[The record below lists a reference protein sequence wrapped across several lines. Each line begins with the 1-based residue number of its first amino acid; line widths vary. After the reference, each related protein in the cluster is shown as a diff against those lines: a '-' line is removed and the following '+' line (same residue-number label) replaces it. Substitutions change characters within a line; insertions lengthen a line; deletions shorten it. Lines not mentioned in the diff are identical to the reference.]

1 MLNIKGEI
9 RKKYSS
15 ADTRSKKMYKNTAA
29 MIGIRGIS
37 MILTLISAPIML
49 HHVDRADYGVLLT
62 LTSIV
67 GWVGYMDIGL
77 GNGLRNK
84 LPEFI
89 ANNDF
94 NSAKKIV
101 SSCYTTLA
109 IYVALI
115 ITVFLIISPFV
126 DWLEVLNSPTSDAK
140 EIRELT
146 NVVFIAFCIQ
156 FLLGLLNSILFAY
169 QMPAFQSL
177 FTFVGQALA
186 LIALIIQVFVFNIT
200 SVLQIGV
207 VNSIIPPLV
216 LFCGSIGLFRTKL
229 RKIAPSLKYVD
240 LNSVSGIL
248 GLGMKFFV
256 IQMIT
261 IVLFQANSIIIARV
275 VNPEAVVEYNLAFKY
290 ISVLTMVFNIIITPV
305 WSATTDAYVRS
316 DFDWI
321 RKTLSISRKVCFLII
336 GVGFIMAL
344 FSKHVFA
351 LWLGKD
357 SIDISYTTTA
367 FVLLY
372 ISFEMLYKVYG
383 TIINGTGKVFA
394 QMVITGVIAICY
406 VPLAVTLGRKFGLSG
421 VLFANSLVFLLN
433 YVWSRIQCNKLIQP
447 DSAVK
452 KGFWYK

>member
-15 ADTRSKKMYKNTAA
+15 VDTRSKKMYKNTAA

-101 SSCYTTLA
+101 SSCYATLA

-200 SVLQIGV
+200 SVLQIGA

-216 LFCGSIGLFRTKL
+216 LFCGSMGLFRTKL
-229 RKIAPSLKYVD
+229 RKIAPSLRYVD
-240 LNSVSGIL
+240 LKSVSGIL

-256 IQMIT
+256 LQMIT

-290 ISVLTMVFNIIITPV
+290 VSLLTMIFTIVITPV
-305 WSATTDAYVRS
+305 WSATTDAYIRN
-316 DFDWI
+316 DFTWI
-321 RKTLSISRKVCFLII
+321 KKTISFSQNVCIISIII
-336 GVGFIMAL
+336 GILML
-344 FSKHVFA
+344 FVSKYIYGI
-351 LWLGKD
+351 WLGKD
-357 SIDISYTTTA
+357 AIDISYSTTGLI
-367 FVLLY
+367 LLY

-394 QMVITGVIAICY
+394 QMILTGIIAIIY
-406 VPLAVTLGRKFGLSG
+406 IPLALLLGSSWGLSG
-421 VLFANSLVFLLN
+421 VLIANVIVFAVN
-433 YVWSRIQCNKLIQP
+433 YIWAKMQCNKLINQT
-447 DSAVK
+447 ATGIWNK
-452 KGFWYK
+452 

>member
-9 RKKYSS
+9 RKKYSRV
-15 ADTRSKKMYKNTAA
+15 DTRSKKMYKNTAA

-101 SSCYTTLA
+101 SSCYATLA

-177 FTFVGQALA
+177 FTFAGQALA

-200 SVLQIGV
+200 SVLQIGA

-229 RKIAPSLKYVD
+229 RKIAPSLKYID
-240 LNSVSGIL
+240 LKSVGGIL

-256 IQMIT
+256 LQMIT

-290 ISVLTMVFNIIITPV
+290 VSLLTMIFTIVITPV
-305 WSATTDAYVRS
+305 WSATTDAY
-316 DFDWI
+316 I
-321 RKTLSISRKVCFLII
+321 RNDLH
-336 GVGFIMAL
+336 G
-344 FSKHVFA
+344 
-351 LWLGKD
+351 
-357 SIDISYTTTA
+357 
-367 FVLLY
+367 
-372 ISFEMLYKVYG
+372 
-383 TIINGTGKVFA
+383 
-394 QMVITGVIAICY
+394 
-406 VPLAVTLGRKFGLSG
+406 
-421 VLFANSLVFLLN
+421 
-433 YVWSRIQCNKLIQP
+433 
-447 DSAVK
+447 
-452 KGFWYK
+452 

>member
-15 ADTRSKKMYKNTAA
+15 VDTRSKKMYKNTAA

-101 SSCYTTLA
+101 SSCYATLA

-177 FTFVGQALA
+177 FTFAGQALA

-200 SVLQIGV
+200 SVLQIGA

-229 RKIAPSLKYVD
+229 RKIAPSLKYID
-240 LNSVSGIL
+240 LKSVGGIL

-256 IQMIT
+256 LQMIT

-275 VNPEAVVEYNLAFKY
+275 VNPEAVVEYNLAFK
-290 ISVLTMVFNIIITPV
+290 SVSLLTMIFTIVITPV
-305 WSATTDAYVRS
+305 WSATTDAYIRN
-316 DFDWI
+316 DFTWI
-321 RKTLSISRKVCFLII
+321 KKTISFSQKVCIISIII
-336 GVGFIMAL
+336 GIMMLFVSKFIYGI
-344 FSKHVFA
+344 
-351 LWLGKD
+351 WLGKD
-357 SIDISYTTTA
+357 AIDISYSTTGLI
-367 FVLLY
+367 LLY

-394 QMVITGVIAICY
+394 QMILTGIIAIIY
-406 VPLAVTLGRKFGLSG
+406 IPLALLLGSSWGLSG
-421 VLFANSLVFLLN
+421 VLIANVIVFAVN
-433 YVWSRIQCNKLIQP
+433 YIWAKMQCNKLINQT
-447 DSAVK
+447 ATGIWNK
-452 KGFWYK
+452 

>member
-15 ADTRSKKMYKNTAA
+15 VDTRSKKMYKNTAA

-101 SSCYTTLA
+101 SSCYATLA

-146 NVVFIAFCIQ
+146 NVVLIAFCIQ

-177 FTFVGQALA
+177 FTFAGQALA

-200 SVLQIGV
+200 SVLQIGA

-240 LNSVSGIL
+240 LQSVSGIL

-256 IQMIT
+256 LQMIT

-290 ISVLTMVFNIIITPV
+290 VSLLTMIFTIVITPI
-305 WSATTDAYVRS
+305 WSATTDAY
-316 DFDWI
+316 I
-321 RKTLSISRKVCFLII
+321 RKDFTWIKKTISFSQKVCFISILIGI
-336 GVGFIMAL
+336 LML
-344 FSKHVFA
+344 FLSKYIYGI
-351 LWLGKD
+351 WLGKD
-357 SIDISYTTTA
+357 VIDISYSTTGLI
-367 FVLLY
+367 LLY

-394 QMVITGVIAICY
+394 QMILTGIIAIIY
-406 VPLAVTLGRKFGLSG
+406 IPLALLLGSSCGLSG
-421 VLFANSLVFLLN
+421 VLIANVIVFAAN
-433 YVWSRIQCNKLIQP
+433 YIWAKMQCNKLINQT
-447 DSAVK
+447 ATGIWNK
-452 KGFWYK
+452 

>member
-9 RKKYSS
+9 RKKYSG

-89 ANNDF
+89 VNNDF

-101 SSCYTTLA
+101 SSCYATLA

-126 DWLEVLNSPTSDAK
+126 DWLEVLNSPTSDAR

-177 FTFVGQALA
+177 FTLAGQALA
-186 LIALIIQVFVFNIT
+186 LIALIMQVFVFNIT
-200 SVLQIGV
+200 SVLQIGA

-229 RKIAPSLKYVD
+229 RKIAPSLRYVD
-240 LNSVSGIL
+240 LKSVGGIL

-256 IQMIT
+256 LQMIT

-290 ISVLTMVFNIIITPV
+290 VSLLTMIFTIVITPV
-305 WSATTDAYVRS
+305 WSATTDAYIRN
-316 DFDWI
+316 DFTWI
-321 RKTLSISRKVCFLII
+321 KKTISFSQKVCIISIII
-336 GVGFIMAL
+336 GILMLFVSKFIYGI
-344 FSKHVFA
+344 
-351 LWLGKD
+351 WLGKD
-357 SIDISYTTTA
+357 AIDISYSTTGLI
-367 FVLLY
+367 LLY

-394 QMVITGVIAICY
+394 QMILTGIIAIIY
-406 VPLAVTLGRKFGLSG
+406 IPLALLLGSSWGLSG
-421 VLFANSLVFLLN
+421 VLIANVIVFAVN
-433 YVWSRIQCNKLIQP
+433 YIWAKMQCNKLINQT
-447 DSAVK
+447 ATGIWNK
-452 KGFWYK
+452 

>member
-15 ADTRSKKMYKNTAA
+15 VDTRSKKMYKNTAA

-101 SSCYTTLA
+101 SSCYATLA

-146 NVVFIAFCIQ
+146 NVVLIAFCIQ

-177 FTFVGQALA
+177 FTFAGQALA

-200 SVLQIGV
+200 SVLQIGA

-229 RKIAPSLKYVD
+229 RKIAPSLKYID
-240 LNSVSGIL
+240 LKSVGGIL

-256 IQMIT
+256 LQMIT

-290 ISVLTMVFNIIITPV
+290 VSLLTMIFTIVITPV
-305 WSATTDAYVRS
+305 WSATTDAYIRN
-316 DFDWI
+316 DFTWI
-321 RKTLSISRKVCFLII
+321 KKTISFSQKVCIISIII
-336 GVGFIMAL
+336 GILMLFVSKFIYGI
-344 FSKHVFA
+344 
-351 LWLGKD
+351 WLGKD
-357 SIDISYTTTA
+357 AIDISYSTTGLI
-367 FVLLY
+367 LLY

-394 QMVITGVIAICY
+394 QMILTGIIAIIY
-406 VPLAVTLGRKFGLSG
+406 IPLALLLGSSCGLSG
-421 VLFANSLVFLLN
+421 VLIANVIVFAAN
-433 YVWSRIQCNKLIQP
+433 YIWAKMQCNKLINQT
-447 DSAVK
+447 ATGIWNK
-452 KGFWYK
+452 

>member
-9 RKKYSS
+9 RKKYSG

-29 MIGIRGIS
+29 MIGIRGVS

-67 GWVGYMDIGL
+67 GWVGYMDVGL

-101 SSCYTTLA
+101 SSCYATLA

-126 DWLEVLNSPTSDAK
+126 DWLEVLNSPTSDAR

-177 FTFVGQALA
+177 FTFAGQALA
-186 LIALIIQVFVFNIT
+186 LIALIMQVFVLNIT
-200 SVLQIGV
+200 SVLQIGA

-229 RKIAPSLKYVD
+229 RKIAPSLRYVD
-240 LNSVSGIL
+240 LKSVGGIL

-256 IQMIT
+256 LQMIT

-290 ISVLTMVFNIIITPV
+290 VSLLTMIFTIVITPV
-305 WSATTDAYVRS
+305 WSATTDAYIRN
-316 DFDWI
+316 DFTWI
-321 RKTLSISRKVCFLII
+321 KKTISFSQKVCIISIII
-336 GVGFIMAL
+336 GILML
-344 FSKHVFA
+344 FVSKIIYGI
-351 LWLGKD
+351 WLGKD
-357 SIDISYTTTA
+357 AIDISYSTTGLI
-367 FVLLY
+367 LLY

-394 QMVITGVIAICY
+394 QMILTGIIAIIY
-406 VPLAVTLGRKFGLSG
+406 IPLALLLGSSWGLSG
-421 VLFANSLVFLLN
+421 VLIANVIVFAVN
-433 YVWSRIQCNKLIQP
+433 YIWAKMQCNKLINQT
-447 DSAVK
+447 ATGIWNK
-452 KGFWYK
+452 

>member
-101 SSCYTTLA
+101 SSCYATLA

-126 DWLEVLNSPTSDAK
+126 DWLEVLNSLTSDAK

-177 FTFVGQALA
+177 FTFAGQALA
-186 LIALIIQVFVFNIT
+186 LIALIMQVFVFNIT
-200 SVLQIGV
+200 SVLQIGA

-229 RKIAPSLKYVD
+229 RKIAPSLRYVD
-240 LNSVSGIL
+240 LKSVSGIL

-256 IQMIT
+256 LQMIT

-290 ISVLTMVFNIIITPV
+290 VSLLTMIFTIVITPV
-305 WSATTDAYVRS
+305 WSATTDAYIRN
-316 DFDWI
+316 DFTWI
-321 RKTLSISRKVCFLII
+321 KKTISFSLKVCIISIII
-336 GVGFIMAL
+336 GILMLFVSKFIYGI
-344 FSKHVFA
+344 
-351 LWLGKD
+351 WLGKD
-357 SIDISYTTTA
+357 AIDISYSTTGLI
-367 FVLLY
+367 LLY

-394 QMVITGVIAICY
+394 QMILTGIIAIIY
-406 VPLAVTLGRKFGLSG
+406 IPLALLLGSLWGLSG
-421 VLFANSLVFLLN
+421 VLIANVIVFALN
-433 YVWSRIQCNKLIQP
+433 YIWAKMQCNKLINQT
-447 DSAVK
+447 ATGIWNK
-452 KGFWYK
+452 

>member
-1 MLNIKGEI
+1 MFNIKGEI

-101 SSCYTTLA
+101 SSCYATLA

-177 FTFVGQALA
+177 FTFAGQALA

-200 SVLQIGV
+200 SVLQIGA

-216 LFCGSIGLFRTKL
+216 LFCGSIRLFYTKL
-229 RKIAPSLKYVD
+229 SKIAPSLKYVD
-240 LNSVSGIL
+240 LKSVSGIL

-256 IQMIT
+256 LQMIT

-290 ISVLTMVFNIIITPV
+290 VSLLTMIFTIVITPV
-305 WSATTDAYVRS
+305 WSATTDAYIRN
-316 DFDWI
+316 DFTWI
-321 RKTLSISRKVCFLII
+321 KKTISFSQKVCIISIII
-336 GVGFIMAL
+336 GILMLFVSKFIYGI
-344 FSKHVFA
+344 
-351 LWLGKD
+351 WLGKD
-357 SIDISYTTTA
+357 AIDISYSTTGLI
-367 FVLLY
+367 LLY

-394 QMVITGVIAICY
+394 QMILTGIIAIIY
-406 VPLAVTLGRKFGLSG
+406 IPLALLLGSSWGLSG
-421 VLFANSLVFLLN
+421 VLIANVIVFAVN
-433 YVWSRIQCNKLIQP
+433 YIWAKMQCNKLINQT
-447 DSAVK
+447 ATGIWNK
-452 KGFWYK
+452 

>member
-15 ADTRSKKMYKNTAA
+15 VDTRSKKMYKNTAA

-101 SSCYTTLA
+101 SSCYATLA

-177 FTFVGQALA
+177 FTFAGQALA

-200 SVLQIGV
+200 SVLQIGA

-229 RKIAPSLKYVD
+229 RKIAPSLKYID
-240 LNSVSGIL
+240 LKSVGGIL

-256 IQMIT
+256 LQMIT

-290 ISVLTMVFNIIITPV
+290 VSLLTMIFTIVITPV
-305 WSATTDAYVRS
+305 WSATTDAYIRN
-316 DFDWI
+316 DFTWI
-321 RKTLSISRKVCFLII
+321 KKTISFSQKVCIISIII
-336 GVGFIMAL
+336 GILMLFVSKFIYDI
-344 FSKHVFA
+344 
-351 LWLGKD
+351 WLGKD
-357 SIDISYTTTA
+357 AIDISYSTTGLI
-367 FVLLY
+367 LLY

-394 QMVITGVIAICY
+394 QMILTGIIAIIY
-406 VPLAVTLGRKFGLSG
+406 IPLALLLGSSWGLSG
-421 VLFANSLVFLLN
+421 VLIANVIVFAVN
-433 YVWSRIQCNKLIQP
+433 YIWAKMQCNKLINQT
-447 DSAVK
+447 ATGIWNK
-452 KGFWYK
+452 

>member
-9 RKKYSS
+9 RKKYSG

-101 SSCYTTLA
+101 SSCYATLA

-126 DWLEVLNSPTSDAK
+126 DWLEVLNSPTSDAR

-177 FTFVGQALA
+177 FTLAGQALA
-186 LIALIIQVFVFNIT
+186 LIALIMQVFVFNIT
-200 SVLQIGV
+200 SVLQIGA

-229 RKIAPSLKYVD
+229 RKIAPSLRYVD
-240 LNSVSGIL
+240 LKSVGGIL

-256 IQMIT
+256 LQMIT

-290 ISVLTMVFNIIITPV
+290 VSLLTMIFTIVITPV
-305 WSATTDAYVRS
+305 WSATTDAYIRN
-316 DFDWI
+316 DFTWI
-321 RKTLSISRKVCFLII
+321 KKTISFSQKVCIISIII
-336 GVGFIMAL
+336 GILMLFVSKFIYGI
-344 FSKHVFA
+344 
-351 LWLGKD
+351 WLGKD
-357 SIDISYTTTA
+357 AIDISYSTTGLI
-367 FVLLY
+367 LLY

-394 QMVITGVIAICY
+394 QMILTGIIAIIY
-406 VPLAVTLGRKFGLSG
+406 IPLALLLGCSWGLSG
-421 VLFANSLVFLLN
+421 VLIANVIVFAVN
-433 YVWSRIQCNKLIQP
+433 YIWAKMQCNKLINQT
-447 DSAVK
+447 ATGIWNK
-452 KGFWYK
+452 